1 MKIKLAGIE
10 KESFVDGPGIRYTI
24 FAQGCKH
31 KCRGCHNPST
41 HDFDKGFWMGVE
53 EIYEDILKRRFIDGV
68 TFTGGDPF
76 FQAEA
81 FAYLAEMLKKENY
94 HIIAYTGFYFEE
106 LLKEESFVRL
116 LKNIDIL
123 IDGPFIMEERDLEL
137 KFRGSRNQRVIDV
150 KKSLEE
156 NKTVTIEF

>member
-1 MKIKLAGIE
+1 MKIKVAGIE

-31 KCRGCHNPST
+31 KCKGCHNPST
-41 HDFDKGFWMGVE
+41 HDFDKGFWMKVE

-81 FAYLAEMLKKENY
+81 FSYLAKMLKKENY
-94 HIIAYTGFYFEE
+94 HIVAYTGFYFEE
-106 LLKEESFVRL
+106 LLKEESFMGL
-116 LKNIDIL
+116 LKNVDVL
-123 IDGPFIMEERDLEL
+123 VDGPFILEERDLKL

-150 KKSLEE
+150 KKSLEL
-156 NKTVTIEF
+156 NKVVTIEF

>member
-1 MKIKLAGIE
+1 MKIRIAGME
-10 KESFVDGPGIRYTI
+10 RESFVDGPGIRYAI
-24 FAQGCKH
+24 FAQGCSHNCK
-31 KCRGCHNPST
+31 GCHNPST
-41 HDFDKGFWMGVE
+41 HDFNKGVLMDVE
-53 EIYEDILKRRFIDGV
+53 DIYNDILKRRFIDGV

-106 LLKEESFVRL
+106 LLKEESFVKL
-116 LKNIDIL
+116 LKNVDIL
-123 IDGPFIMEERDLEL
+123 IDGPFIMEERDLKL

-150 KKSLEE
+150 KKSLGE
-156 NKTVTIEF
+156 NKIATIEF